1 MRRAA
6 RAARL
11 AAALAGLLASPAA
24 ACLPDAA
31 GDALPGSRATDATS
45 ASAAWYEDPTAI
57 YGHGIMGAVAD
68 AATLA
73 AVLYPDTID
82 CTVRRAAAGPGHV
95 FEDIA
100 PRLHDLDGD
109 DRPEVI
115 AVRSSLTEGA
125 QLAVYAA
132 RGDGLDLIAA
142 TPFIGRRNRWLAP
155 AAIADLDGDGAVE
168 IAYVDR
174 PHLARVLR
182 VWRWTDGGLVE
193 LLATA
198 ERVTN
203 HRIGDE
209 VIRGGLIFC
218 GAQPEI
224 VLASGDWTRRLAL
237 RLGPDGFA
245 IRDIGPWRDGV
256 ALTCAG

>member
-6 RAARL
+6 A
-11 AAALAGLLASPAA
+11 AAALCAALIVFAAAPAA
-24 ACLPDAA
+24 ACLPAAMDA
-31 GDALPGSRATDATS
+31 ALPGSRTLDATG

-57 YGHGIMGAVAD
+57 LGHGIMGEVAD

-73 AVLYPDTID
+73 AILYPDTVP
-82 CTVRRAAAGPGHV
+82 CTVRRVAAGPGHV

-125 QLAVYAA
+125 QLAIYAA
-132 RGDGLDLIAA
+132 RGDGLALVAA
-142 TPFIGRRNRWLAP
+142 TPPIGRRHRWLAP

-182 VWRWTDGGLVE
+182 IWRFADGALSE
-193 LLATA
+193 LA
-198 ERVTN
+198 RFDGVTN
-203 HRIGDE
+203 HRIGE
-209 VIRGGLIFC
+209 AVIRGGLLDC
-218 GAQPEI
+218 GAGPEI
-224 VLASGDWTRRLAL
+224 VLASADWTRTLAL
-237 RLGPDGFA
+237 RFDGRA
-245 IRDIGPWRDGV
+245 IAARDIGPWRDGA
-256 ALTCAG
+256 ALRCGG